1 MDYSKNKTELMV
13 VIHSYQVLTMLT
25 KLKAEEGKVFSHPQL
40 LKYGDLHC
48 SYEFS
53 HVVMNFS

>member
-1 MDYSKNKTELMV
+1 MDYMKNKTELMV
-13 VIHSYQVLTMLT
+13 VIHGYQVLTMLS
-25 KLKAEEGKVFSHPQL
+25 KLKAEEGNVFSQPQL

-53 HVVMNFS
+53 HVVRNFS